1 MLGFGVSIRV
11 RVSVKL
17 SFFSTV
23 APQLV
28 KVPHQFLLIEEGTT
42 AAITCEAF
50 SYPPS
55 VITWARAFAALPKK
69 RTSVTNGKMIIAK
82 FSMADSGTY
91 ICTAS
96 NKLGSVT
103 AVTTLGFQRK
113 LGNYKKKASSLSCR
127 FTFFWYFRILR
138 LLFLVYS
145 SGALKKQK
153 KQKKQKKKIERL
165 SEQLT
170 SAHRNVPG
178 CSVNVVSTRTMR
190 HGTQCV
196 EQLVVD

>member
-28 KVPHQFLLIEEGTT
+28 KVPDRFLLIEDGTT

-55 VITWARAFAALPKK
+55 VITWARAFAALPKQ
-69 RTSVTNGKMIIAK
+69 RTSVTKGTLSIKN
-82 FSMADSGTY
+82 FSKEDSGTY

-103 AVTTLGFQRK
+103 AFTTLGFQRK
-113 LGNYKKKASSLSCR
+113 TGNYKKTASSLSFR
-127 FTFFWYFRILR
+127 FTFVLVFFAFCAALYR
-138 LLFLVYS
+138 LFFQLVKK
-145 SGALKKQK
+145 LK
-153 KQKKQKKKIERL
+153 IIDF
-165 SEQLT
+165 EQFMIT
-170 SAHRNVPG
+170 SAHIVMFT
-178 CSVNVVSTRTMR
+178 VVLLM
-190 HGTQCV
+190 
-196 EQLVVD
+196 L